1 MRSNKQEKNE
11 TIFEYIPDKKTPLDT
26 NIDKNI
32 EAIKGAFTDCEDV
45 IYRDFTIG
53 GIDGT
58 KMFLFYIDGL
68 ADKILLDNF
77 VMTPLMI
84 STRIVKPDFEEIKNR
99 LSEAVKSSGMAV
111 SDFKEFGSIEEAMTF
126 ALSGETSLLID
137 GYNKVIIIST
147 KLWPARSISEPS
159 TEVLVRGPRDGFT
172 ETMRFNTALVR
183 RRIRDPRFKIK
194 QKSIGV
200 RSRTDVAILYM
211 DDIVDKRIVDEL
223 YKRINEINIDAIL
236 DSGYIEQFIE
246 ESNYSPF
253 PQTQATERPDVVA
266 AAIYEGRVAIIVDN
280 SPFVLIIPTTLT
292 AFFQS
297 PEDYYTRSVLSI
309 FIRILRLIGGVT
321 SILAPAAYIA
331 VTSFNPGIIPS
342 KLALS
347 IAASREGVPFPAFIE
362 AIIMELTFELLRE
375 AGVRLPRAI
384 GSTIGIVGGL
394 VIGQAAVSA
403 HIVSPIMVIVVAVTA
418 IASFAI
424 PNYELS
430 AAFRLI
436 RFLLMIAAA
445 IYGLYGIV
453 LASIGVLI
461 HLANIKSFNVPYLS
475 PVSPFNAKDMKDT
488 IFRAP
493 WNKMKKRPLHYSPS
507 DPTRQGGNDSASDST
522 SEAGKDGGV
531 MK

>member
-1 MRSNKQEKNE
+1 MLSNKQKQDKVL
-11 TIFEYIPDKKTPLDT
+11 FEYLPDKKTPLDS
-26 NIDKNI
+26 NIDNNI
-32 EAIKGAFTDCEDV
+32 KAIKSAFTDCEDV

-53 GIDGT
+53 GIDGVRL
-58 KMFLFYIDGL
+58 FLFYIDGL
-68 ADKILLDNF
+68 ADKLLLDNF

-84 STRIVKPDFEEIKNR
+84 STRIVKPDLEEIKNR

-137 GYNKVIIIST
+137 GYNKVMVVST
-147 KLWPARSISEPS
+147 KLFPARSVSEPPS
-159 TEVLVRGPRDGFT
+159 EVVVRGARDGFT
-172 ETMRFNTALVR
+172 EVMRFNTALVR
-183 RRIRDPRFKIK
+183 RRIRDPRLKVK
-194 QKSIGV
+194 QKAIGV
-200 RSRTDVAILYM
+200 RSRTDVAILYIE
-211 DDIVDKRIVDEL
+211 DIVDKRIVDEL
-223 YKRINEINIDAIL
+223 YKKLNKINIDAIL

-246 ESNYSPF
+246 EDNYSPF
-253 PQTQATERPDVVA
+253 PQTQTSERPDTVA
-266 AAIYEGRVAIIVDN
+266 AAIYEGRVGIIVDN
-280 SPFVLIIPTTLT
+280 SPFALIIPTTLT

-297 PEDYYTRSVLSI
+297 PEDYYTRSTLSI
-309 FIRILRLIGGVT
+309 FIRFLRLVAGMT
-321 SILAPAAYIA
+321 SILAPAVYIA

-394 VIGQAAVSA
+394 VIGQAAVAA
-403 HIVSPIMVIVVAVTA
+403 HIVSPIMVIIVAITA

-453 LASIGVLI
+453 LACIGVLI

-475 PVSPFNAKDMKDT
+475 PIAPFNYNDMKDT

-493 WNKMKKRPLHYSPS
+493 WNKMKKRPMHYSPL
-507 DPTRQGGNDSASDST
+507 DPTRQSDDDSGS
-522 SEAGKDGGV
+522 
-531 MK
+531 